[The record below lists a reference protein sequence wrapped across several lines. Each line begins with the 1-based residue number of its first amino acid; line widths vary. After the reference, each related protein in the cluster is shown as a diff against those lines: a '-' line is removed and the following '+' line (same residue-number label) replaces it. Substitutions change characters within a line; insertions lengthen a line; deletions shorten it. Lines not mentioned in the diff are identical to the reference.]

1 MGSAGARSELR
12 GPLCDSPSALVG
24 PAQDPEGHCKFWA
37 PGKKQNPDPTFVSLP
52 VLRRPE
58 LRNSRASSFWNITKS
73 PCTKAPDTPH
83 PPGASGSTPARS
95 GEQCSRWSGTGPGAA
110 GRGGPPPSVH
120 ELSVALGPGDD
131 DIHPD
136 AHGFCRRGHHVVQPV
151 VGLHA
156 EGEGWVW
163 ALPWEEDGLRQGPRV
178 SCLPTA
184 LAPPS
189 SGHPGARG

>member
-1 MGSAGARSELR
+1 MTAPLPWWAQHRTQRVTASSGLLGRSKTPTPPSSPCRFFGGLSSEIHGRAPSGTLSSLLAQKRRTHRTLR
-12 GPLCDSPSALVG
+12 GLLGAPPLGRVSSAADGQARVLG
-24 PAQDPEGHCKFWA
+24 R
-37 PGKKQNPDPTFVSLP
+37 PG
-52 VLRRPE
+52 E
-58 LRNSRASSFWNITKS
+58 EA
-73 PCTKAPDTPH
+73 
-83 PPGASGSTPARS
+83 
-95 GEQCSRWSGTGPGAA
+95 
-110 GRGGPPPSVH
+110 PPPSVH

-163 ALPWEEDGLRQGPRV
+163 ALPREEDGLRQGPRV